1 MMFVRFDIGLE
12 PKPWP
17 HSYAEDMSEVRTEE
31 SRFIP
36 LAVAVVL
43 LAVALAWGLQRVG
56 DGFARRDGDTVSV
69 RGTAQRNVK
78 ADRAVWK
85 LSVSQSADT
94 PASAIAGVASGVE
107 EVLSFLNQ
115 NAVARDAVSLGS
127 ISNYANKEYIDGNAS
142 GRVLSYEASR
152 EVIIRLT
159 DVDKVSALAA
169 DLGEV
174 LARGVNIYTNGPE
187 YYLDSLAEIRPEL
200 LAEAMIDARS
210 RAESLLGAVD
220 GKVGEVRSV
229 SSGPF
234 QVTARDSTDVESGG
248 YFDTASI
255 DKTVVATVLV
265 EFATK

>member
-1 MMFVRFDIGLE
+1 
-12 PKPWP
+12 
-17 HSYAEDMSEVRTEE
+17 MSDTKRSE
-31 SRFIP
+31 SRLIP
-36 LAVAVVL
+36 VAVAVAL
-43 LAVALAWGLQRVG
+43 LAVSLAWGLQRVG
-56 DGFARRDGDTVSV
+56 EGLARRGGDTVSV

-78 ADRAVWK
+78 ADRALWK

-94 PASAIAGVASGVE
+94 ASVAIAGVNSGVDV
-107 EVLSFLNQ
+107 VLAFLGN
-115 NAVARDAVSLGS
+115 NGVADDAVALGS
-127 ISNYANKEYIDGNAS
+127 ISNYAIKEYVDGNAT

-152 EVIIRLT
+152 EVIIRLS
-159 DVDKVSALAA
+159 DVDKAAALAS

-174 LARGVNIYTNGPE
+174 LARGVNIYTAGPE
-187 YYLDSLAEIRPEL
+187 YYLDSLNTLRPEL
-200 LAEAMIDARS
+200 LAEAMVDARA

-220 GKVGEVRSV
+220 SKVGDVRSV

-255 DKTVVATVLV
+255 EKTVIATVLV

>member
-1 MMFVRFDIGLE
+1 
-12 PKPWP
+12 
-17 HSYAEDMSEVRTEE
+17 MSDTKRSE
-31 SRFIP
+31 SRLIP
-36 LAVAVVL
+36 VAVAVAL
-43 LAVALAWGLQRVG
+43 LAVSLAWGLQRVG
-56 DGFARRDGDTVSV
+56 GGIARRGGDTVSV

-78 ADRAVWK
+78 ADRALWK

-94 PASAIAGVASGVE
+94 ASVAIAGVNSGVDV
-107 EVLSFLNQ
+107 VLAFLGN
-115 NAVARDAVSLGS
+115 NGVADDAVALGS
-127 ISNYANKEYIDGNAS
+127 ISNYAVKEYVDGNAT

-152 EVIIRLT
+152 EVIIRLS
-159 DVDKVSALAA
+159 DVDKAAALAS

-174 LARGVNIYTNGPE
+174 LARGVNIYTAGPE
-187 YYLDSLAEIRPEL
+187 YYLDSLNTLRPEL
-200 LAEAMIDARS
+200 LAEAMVDARA

-220 GKVGEVRSV
+220 SKVGDVRSV

-255 DKTVVATVLV
+255 EKTVIATVLV

>member
-1 MMFVRFDIGLE
+1 
-12 PKPWP
+12 
-17 HSYAEDMSEVRTEE
+17 MSEVRTQE

-115 NAVARDAVSLGS
+115 NAVPRNAVSLGS

-234 QVTARDSTDVESGG
+234 QVTVRDSTDVESGG

>member
-1 MMFVRFDIGLE
+1 MS
-12 PKPWP
+12 KP
-17 HSYAEDMSEVRTEE
+17 TERCG
-31 SRFIP
+31 SCRCP
-36 LAVAVVL
+36 NP
-43 LAVALAWGLQRVG
+43 
-56 DGFARRDGDTVSV
+56 
-69 RGTAQRNVK
+69 RN
-78 ADRAVWK
+78 
-85 LSVSQSADT
+85 
-94 PASAIAGVASGVE
+94 
-107 EVLSFLNQ
+107 
-115 NAVARDAVSLGS
+115 AVSLGS

>member
-1 MMFVRFDIGLE
+1 VSDTKR
-12 PKPWP
+12 
-17 HSYAEDMSEVRTEE
+17 SE
-31 SRFIP
+31 SRLIP
-36 LAVAVVL
+36 VAVAVAL
-43 LAVALAWGLQRVG
+43 LAVSLAWGLQRVG
-56 DGFARRDGDTVSV
+56 EGIARRGGDTVSV

-78 ADRAVWK
+78 ADRALWK

-94 PASAIAGVASGVE
+94 ASVAIAGVNSGVDV
-107 EVLSFLNQ
+107 VLAFLGN
-115 NAVARDAVSLGS
+115 NGVADDAVALGS
-127 ISNYANKEYIDGNAS
+127 ISNYAIKEYVDGNAT

-152 EVIIRLT
+152 EVIIRLS
-159 DVDKVSALAA
+159 DVDKAAALAS

-174 LARGVNIYTNGPE
+174 LARGVNIYTAGPE
-187 YYLDSLAEIRPEL
+187 YYLDSLSTLRPEL
-200 LAEAMIDARS
+200 LAEAMVDARA

-220 GKVGEVRSV
+220 SKVGDVRSV

-255 DKTVVATVLV
+255 EKTVIATVLV

>member
-1 MMFVRFDIGLE
+1 VSDTKR
-12 PKPWP
+12 
-17 HSYAEDMSEVRTEE
+17 SE
-31 SRFIP
+31 SRLIP
-36 LAVAVVL
+36 VAVAVAL
-43 LAVALAWGLQRVG
+43 LAVSLAWGLQRVG
-56 DGFARRDGDTVSV
+56 GGIARRGGDTVSV

-78 ADRAVWK
+78 ADRALWK

-94 PASAIAGVASGVE
+94 ASVAIAGVNSGVDV
-107 EVLSFLNQ
+107 VLAFLGN
-115 NAVARDAVSLGS
+115 NGVADDAVALGS
-127 ISNYANKEYIDGNAS
+127 ISNYAIKEYVDGNAT

-152 EVIIRLT
+152 EVIIRLS
-159 DVDKVSALAA
+159 DVDKAAALAS

-174 LARGVNIYTNGPE
+174 LARGVNIYTAGPE
-187 YYLDSLAEIRPEL
+187 YYLDSLNTLRPEL
-200 LAEAMIDARS
+200 LAEAMVDARA

-220 GKVGEVRSV
+220 SKVGDVRSV

-255 DKTVVATVLV
+255 EKTVIATVLV